1 MPRPYQNLA
10 EIILRVYISD
20 DATISD
26 TDRLLTGI
34 LSTQLEL
41 IDLLNELLV
50 HVEERRAAMLGL
62 PYSKS

>member
-10 EIILRVYISD
+10 ETILRVYISD

-50 HVEERRAAMLGL
+50 HIEERRVTT
-62 PYSKS
+62 S